1 MDKVQKPKD
10 SDWYYMFMHTYISV
24 LTSGVS
30 CKLILCFFYIIPAAL
45 GPGDYSA
52 SNRNEYQKHKN
63 NNVYG
68 E

>member
-1 MDKVQKPKD
+1 MYTEGETTPCIYVNATFHRTQP
-10 SDWYYMFMHTYISV
+10 
-24 LTSGVS
+24 
-30 CKLILCFFYIIPAAL
+30 ILSAAL
-45 GPGDYSA
+45 GLGVYSP